1 MSKKVLN
8 VEAAESIKKNQLEE
22 LDGFKLGE
30 EVWAYLHDG
39 SVGHGVI
46 TTLSTSPSGNSATF
60 CDKESNKFRNVYV
73 ADLSRVE
80 IKGRRRPRPKRE
92 ESGIMKLRL
101 RPGEV
106 S

>member
-92 ESGIMKLRL
+92 ESGIMKLRF

>member
-1 MSKKVLN
+1 VSKKVLN